1 MPIFNSDISA
11 ENFLNTI
18 RIGQFPSDALKTYG
32 FGNPGALANVRYRA
46 SIYEWGLKRSLNLPG
61 DLVDFGAYHGLFPFL
76 FHSSH
81 DIALFGKQHHLF
93 DAWGGGEWNDFI
105 DNSTIQADDGRTANS
120 RYRND
125 IYAQVEQIFKPH
137 RAVKLHRGLLP
148 KSASELISSSR
159 SLAFCCID
167 VNSTGELEKDL
178 LELVWDRLA
187 PGAMLYIDDY
197 GFAGYPKISQYFQGF
212 SRLIDSPLFEV
223 PTGSAFLLK

>member
-93 DAWGGGEWNDFI
+93 DAWGGRME
-105 DNSTIQADDGRTANS
+105 
-120 RYRND
+120 
-125 IYAQVEQIFKPH
+125 
-137 RAVKLHRGLLP
+137 
-148 KSASELISSSR
+148 
-159 SLAFCCID
+159 
-167 VNSTGELEKDL
+167 
-178 LELVWDRLA
+178 
-187 PGAMLYIDDY
+187 
-197 GFAGYPKISQYFQGF
+197 
-212 SRLIDSPLFEV
+212 
-223 PTGSAFLLK
+223 